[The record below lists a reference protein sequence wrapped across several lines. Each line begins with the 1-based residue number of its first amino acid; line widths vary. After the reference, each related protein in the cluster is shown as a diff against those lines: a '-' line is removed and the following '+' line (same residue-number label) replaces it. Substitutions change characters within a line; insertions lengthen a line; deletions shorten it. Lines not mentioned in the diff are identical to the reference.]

1 MHFSSCTLNINP
13 ALCLCRV
20 KLLTAYLT
28 WSYSCAFVIFIPSH
42 QSLNLQVLA
51 RYSPPSSFCLFPQKK
66 TQKNNLPFT
75 PHLTPRLHLF
85 YFLLYSYLWWVLSR
99 GLFSVFF
106 FNNTSLS
113 AHFFPESCQASVK
126 KYNKKIKLARVRGL
140 ASACKASTNQTI
152 ALWTREAVFLTA
164 SDGIAAPVSFQSS
177 VSASLREDWLLYSRP
192 GRDWTALLKK
202 KKTAKK
208 PSTVR
213 YLFVDIPHRQ
223 KPWRNLFKSFLAR
236 LESSQRTAY
245 TQESGRGTSEMDFNS
260 GRKSAHSTGVCC

>member
-13 ALCLCRV
+13 ALCLCRA

-66 TQKNNLPFT
+66 HKKTTSLSLLTSHRACIYFIFYCT
-75 PHLTPRLHLF
+75 PTCDGYCHEDC
-85 YFLLYSYLWWVLSR
+85 
-99 GLFSVFF
+99 SVFFF

-113 AHFFPESCQASVK
+113 AHFFPESCQAPVK
-126 KYNKKIKLARVRGL
+126 KYNKIIKLARVRGL

-152 ALWTREAVFLTA
+152 ALWTHEAVFLTA